1 MGGKGSYWSQVSH
14 RVETF
19 HLGCFHFGWYCQR
32 RSVKDLLLFSTSFQ
46 KRLKKVTIAIIL
58 HLIISTL
65 QLNLKHSLD
74 VFNFRQNLNDFCSIV
89 GIKWD
94 FYLIKLRIQFLAS
107 SLAVFQFLNTHAF
120 LLSIF
125 KTRLYFLKEGRG
137 ILSQVSPFLRRRW
150 CVILA
155 WLLHH
160 ADNQRTIWAPISII
174 HRENHFL
181 IASIRSIIHSVARS
195 LMVTW

>member
-1 MGGKGSYWSQVSH
+1 MKISIWVASILGDTAKDALLRTCCFFPPSSQKC
-14 RVETF
+14 RE
-19 HLGCFHFGWYCQR
+19 
-32 RSVKDLLLFSTSFQ
+32 
-46 KRLKKVTIAIIL
+46 KVTIAIIL

-94 FYLIKLRIQFLAS
+94 FYLIKLCIQFLAS

-125 KTRLYFLKEGRG
+125 ETRLYFLKEGRG
-137 ILSQVSPFLRRRW
+137 IKSSQSILTKALMCHPSLVATPRR
-150 CVILA
+150 
-155 WLLHH
+155 
-160 ADNQRTIWAPISII
+160 
-174 HRENHFL
+174 
-181 IASIRSIIHSVARS
+181 
-195 LMVTW
+195 